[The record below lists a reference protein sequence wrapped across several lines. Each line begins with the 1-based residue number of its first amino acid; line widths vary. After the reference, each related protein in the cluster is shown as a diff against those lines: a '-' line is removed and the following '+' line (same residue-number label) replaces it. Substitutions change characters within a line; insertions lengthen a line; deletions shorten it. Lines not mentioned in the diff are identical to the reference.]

1 MAERTYQQ
9 EVKEAAI
16 HRLRAMQK
24 ELPPFLDD
32 FFVYCL
38 NIYSPRTPLAYSY
51 DLKLFF
57 TYLLENHPAFQEK
70 TMQTI
75 EACDLDQVEAEDID
89 RFVAWLSLYTR
100 PDEKNPDKQITYTNN
115 NNGKL
120 RKLSSVRSLYKYLYK
135 RKKVKANPAAI
146 ADAPKIHDKP
156 VVRMEVNE
164 MCDFLDAVETGA
176 QLTKQQKAFH
186 EKTKLRD
193 LAITTL
199 LLGTGMRVSECVGI
213 NIKDLDFT
221 QNAVRVTRKGGDESM
236 IYFGQEV
243 ASALQ
248 NYLAERKKHPDDT
261 EPALFLSLQGKR
273 IGVRSVQLLVKK
285 YAQTSVKLKKITPH
299 KLRSTFGT
307 NLYQDTGDIY
317 LVAASLG
324 HEDVNTTTKHYA
336 AIEEYQKQKAAQ
348 NVHLRQQEAEHE
360 SVKTSI

>member
-1 MAERTYQQ
+1 MAATHTYQQ
-9 EVKEAAI
+9 TVKESSSQ
-16 HRLRAMQK
+16 RLRRMEE
-24 ELPPFLDD
+24 ELPPFLSD

-57 TYLLENHPAFQEK
+57 EYLLKHHPVFQGK

-75 EACDLDQVEAEDID
+75 EPSDLDQVEPEDID
-89 RFVAWLSLYTR
+89 RFVAYLSLYTR
-100 PDEKNPDKQITYTNN
+100 PDPKHPGQTISYTNN

-120 RKLSSVRSLYKYLYK
+120 RKLSSVRSMYKYLYK

-164 MCDFLDAVETGA
+164 MCDFLDEVETGSH
-176 QLTKQQKAFH
+176 LTKRQQAFH

-213 NIKDLDFT
+213 DIKDLDFVE
-221 QNAVRVTRKGGDESM
+221 NAVRVTRKGGNEER

-243 ASALQ
+243 AEALKT
-248 NYLAERKKHPDDT
+248 YLQERKKDPNDT
-261 EPALFLSLQGKR
+261 NPALFLSLQGKR
-273 IGVRSVQLLVKK
+273 ISVRSVQLLVKK
-285 YAQTSVKLKKITPH
+285 YAQSSVKLKRITPH

-307 NLYQDTGDIY
+307 NLYAETGDIY
-317 LVAASLG
+317 LVASSLG

-348 NVHLRQQEAEHE
+348 NVHLRRQEE
-360 SVKTSI
+360 